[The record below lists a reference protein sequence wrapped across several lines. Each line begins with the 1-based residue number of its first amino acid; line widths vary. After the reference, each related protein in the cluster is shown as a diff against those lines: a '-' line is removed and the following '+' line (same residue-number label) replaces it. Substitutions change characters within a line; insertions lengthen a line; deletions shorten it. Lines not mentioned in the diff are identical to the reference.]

1 MVDYIF
7 SSYLF
12 NCPGFVYKPT
22 RRLDE
27 RRTKSKIKNKMSLLK
42 VKNLNISYP
51 TRKETIVASKDV
63 EFTLERGEILGIVGE
78 SGSGK
83 STIAN
88 AIINLIDPPGEI
100 TGGSIKIDKI
110 ELRDNEEVIQK
121 IRGKK
126 IGFVFQDPQTSLNPL
141 FKIKDQLIETI
152 QTHLD
157 LDYQEA
163 LNRSIQLLEEVGID
177 NAEKRIEDYP
187 HQFSGGMRQRVVIAL
202 AISCEPD
209 LIIADEPTTA
219 LDVSIQYQILELLK
233 DLTQKR
239 NLGVIIIT
247 HDMGVI
253 AETTNKVIV
262 MRYGVIVEQ
271 GDTKELL
278 TNPKSTEARSL
289 VISVPPTNKKIDRFK
304 LISPDGKEITSDSKN
319 LTKKIIKTWGVR
331 ENTNQ
336 KLLELKD
343 VTKIFDD
350 NSMASKFSFGPKKQI
365 VDKVVKAVD
374 TVSFELF
381 EGETLGL
388 VGESGSGKSTIAKII
403 TGLVRPTSGEIFY
416 NNISLY
422 NSKRKYQID
431 KSRGQIQMIFQDP
444 YSSLNPRFKV
454 RDIISEPIKLFQKNI
469 NRNELIQNTHDL
481 IDIVGM
487 TRQSLDRYPHEF
499 SGGQRQ
505 RISIARALA
514 TRPRLLVCDEP
525 TSALDVSI
533 QAQILNL
540 LKDIQDE
547 LHLTMLFISHD
558 LPVIR
563 QMCNRIVVLKNG
575 GVCETKET
583 EDLFNNPEHPYTQ
596 ELIRLMPKI
605 ESIV

>member
-1 MVDYIF
+1 M
-7 SSYLF
+7 
-12 NCPGFVYKPT
+12 
-22 RRLDE
+22 DE
-27 RRTKSKIKNKMSLLK
+27 RRLKSKIKKEMSFLE

-51 TRKETIVASKDV
+51 TRKETIVASKNV

-100 TGGSIKIDKI
+100 TGGSIKIDNN
-110 ELRDNEEVIQK
+110 ELRDNEELIQN

-157 LDYQEA
+157 LDYQDA
-163 LNRSIQLLEEVGID
+163 LKRSIQLLEEVGID

-233 DLTQKR
+233 DLTKKR

-304 LISPDGKEITSDSKN
+304 LISPEGKEITSDSKS
-319 LTKKIIKTWGVR
+319 LTKNIIKTWGVR

-336 KLLELKD
+336 KLLELTG

-350 NSMASKFSFGPKKQI
+350 KSIASNFSFGLKNDTA
-365 VDKVVKAVD
+365 DKVVKAVD
-374 TVSFELF
+374 NVSFELF

-403 TGLVRPTSGEIFY
+403 TGLVRPTNGEIFY
-416 NNISLY
+416 NNLSLY

-431 KSRGQIQMIFQDP
+431 KSRGQVQMIFQDP

-454 RDIISEPIKLFQKNI
+454 RDIISEPIRLFQKNI
-469 NRNELIQNTHDL
+469 SSSELTKNLYDL

-487 TRQSLDRYPHEF
+487 SRQSLDRYPHEF

-514 TRPRLLVCDEP
+514 TRPRLLICDEP

-533 QAQILNL
+533 QAQVLNL

-547 LHLTMLFISHD
+547 LHLAMLFISHD

-575 GVCETKET
+575 IVCETKES
-583 EDLFNNPEHPYTQ
+583 EELFNNPEHPYTQ

-605 ESIV
+605 ESII

>member
-1 MVDYIF
+1 
-7 SSYLF
+7 
-12 NCPGFVYKPT
+12 
-22 RRLDE
+22 
-27 RRTKSKIKNKMSLLK
+27 MSFLE
-42 VKNLNISYP
+42 VKNLDISYP
-51 TRKETIVASKDV
+51 TRKETIVASKNV

-100 TGGSIKIDKI
+100 TNGSIKIDNN
-110 ELRDNEEVIQK
+110 ELRDNEELIQK

-141 FKIKDQLIETI
+141 FKIKEQLIETI
-152 QTHLD
+152 QTHLN
-157 LDYQEA
+157 LGYQDA
-163 LNRSIQLLEEVGID
+163 LKKSIQLLKEVGID

-233 DLTQKR
+233 DLTKKR

-262 MRYGVIVEQ
+262 MRDGCIVEQ

-278 TNPKSTEARSL
+278 TNPKSNEARSL

-319 LTKKIIKTWGVR
+319 LTKNIIKTWGIR
-331 ENTNQ
+331 ENKNQ
-336 KLLELKD
+336 KLLKLTD

-350 NSMASKFSFGPKKQI
+350 RSLAINISFGSKNEST
-365 VDKVVKAVD
+365 DKVVKAVD
-374 TVSFELF
+374 NVSFELF

-403 TGLVRPTSGEIFY
+403 TGLVRPTNGEIFY

-422 NSKRKYQID
+422 NSNRKYQID

-454 RDIISEPIKLFQKNI
+454 RDIISEPIKFFQKNI
-469 NRNELIQNTHDL
+469 SHNELTQNVYDL

-514 TRPRLLVCDEP
+514 TRPRLLICDEP

-547 LHLTMLFISHD
+547 LHMTILFISHD

-575 GVCETKET
+575 SVCETKET
-583 EDLFNNPEHPYTQ
+583 EELFNNPEHPYTQ

-605 ESIV
+605 ESII

>member
-1 MVDYIF
+1 
-7 SSYLF
+7 
-12 NCPGFVYKPT
+12 
-22 RRLDE
+22 
-27 RRTKSKIKNKMSLLK
+27 MSFLE

-51 TRKETIVASKDV
+51 TRKETIVASKNV

-100 TGGSIKIDKI
+100 TNGSIKIDNI
-110 ELRDNEEVIQK
+110 ELRDNEELIQK
-121 IRGKK
+121 MRGKK

-152 QTHLD
+152 QTHLN
-157 LDYQEA
+157 LSYQDA
-163 LNRSIQLLEEVGID
+163 LKKSIQLLKEVGID

-219 LDVSIQYQILELLK
+219 LDVSTQYQILELLK
-233 DLTQKR
+233 DLTKKR

-262 MRYGVIVEQ
+262 MRHGLIVEQ

-278 TNPKSTEARSL
+278 TNPKSNEARSL

-319 LTKKIIKTWGVR
+319 LTKNIIKTWGIR
-331 ENTNQ
+331 ENKNQ
-336 KLLELKD
+336 KLLKLTD

-350 NSMASKFSFGPKKQI
+350 KSFAINISFGSKNEST
-365 VDKVVKAVD
+365 DKVVKAVD
-374 TVSFELF
+374 NVSFELF

-403 TGLVRPTSGEIFY
+403 TGLVKPTNGEIFY
-416 NNISLY
+416 NNVSLY
-422 NSKRKYQID
+422 NSNRKYQID

-454 RDIISEPIKLFQKNI
+454 KDIISEPIKFFQKNI
-469 NRNELIQNTHDL
+469 SHNELTQNVYDL

-514 TRPRLLVCDEP
+514 TRPRLLICDEP

-547 LHLTMLFISHD
+547 LHLAILFISHD

-575 GVCETKET
+575 SVCETKET
-583 EDLFNNPEHPYTQ
+583 EELFNNPEHSYTQ

-605 ESIV
+605 ESII

>member
-1 MVDYIF
+1 
-7 SSYLF
+7 
-12 NCPGFVYKPT
+12 
-22 RRLDE
+22 
-27 RRTKSKIKNKMSLLK
+27 MSLLK

-100 TGGSIKIDKI
+100 TSGSIKIDND
-110 ELRDNEEVIQK
+110 ELRDNEELIQE

-152 QTHLD
+152 QTHLN
-157 LDYQEA
+157 LDYQDA
-163 LNRSIQLLEEVGID
+163 LKKSIQLLEEVGID

-219 LDVSIQYQILELLK
+219 LDVSIQHQILELLK
-233 DLTQKR
+233 DLTKKR
-239 NLGVIIIT
+239 NLGVMIIT

-253 AETTNKVIV
+253 AETTDKVIV
-262 MRYGVIVEQ
+262 MRHGLIVEQ

-278 TNPKSTEARSL
+278 TNPKSNEARSL
-289 VISVPPTNKKIDRFK
+289 VISVPPTNKKINRFK
-304 LISPDGKEITSDSKN
+304 LISPEGKEITSDSKN
-319 LTKKIIKTWGVR
+319 LTKNIIKTWGAR

-336 KLLELKD
+336 KLLELSG

-350 NSMASKFSFGPKKQI
+350 KSLMSNFSFGSKNETTT
-365 VDKVVKAVD
+365 KVVKAVD
-374 TVSFELF
+374 NVSFELF

-403 TGLVRPTSGEIFY
+403 TGLVRPTNGEIFY
-416 NNISLY
+416 NNLSLY

-431 KSRGQIQMIFQDP
+431 KSRGQVQMIFQDP

-454 RDIISEPIKLFQKNI
+454 RDIISEPIRLFQKNI
-469 NRNELIQNTHDL
+469 SSSELTQNLYDL

-487 TRQSLDRYPHEF
+487 SRQSLDRYPHEF

-514 TRPRLLVCDEP
+514 TRPRLLICDEP

-533 QAQILNL
+533 QAQVLNL

-547 LHLTMLFISHD
+547 LHLAMLFISHD

-575 GVCETKET
+575 IVCETKES
-583 EDLFNNPEHPYTQ
+583 EELFNNPEHPYTQ

-605 ESIV
+605 ESII